1 MTLPCDDLVLRAEAS
16 QRQAGQNINRYA
28 DGERVFT
35 SYTVERGLSDFL
47 EREIH
52 LHLQLESLKHQL
64 QSKFDW
70 NLHSAFQ
77 CVDTTREGFLSYRNI
92 QTFLRLNGQFGADEQ
107 IIAMVRRMD
116 ADADQVV

>member
-1 MTLPCDDLVLRAEAS
+1 MALPCDDLVLRAEAS
-16 QRQAGQNINRYA
+16 QRQAGQNINSYA

-70 NLHSAFQ
+70 NLDSAFQ